1 MSINKKIETS
11 ANIVIIVL
19 AVILS
24 VILAQK
30 FFFKPS
36 TDNVEMIKAGEKISF
51 ADLDSSQSEKSILI
65 ALNPDCPFCTASAPF
80 YRSIKESIAQNGD
93 IHLIGLFSAEITNE
107 KDYVEKLGVKFDAI
121 RKVSFDTLKIPS
133 TPTIAIVSKDGIVL
147 SVWRGKLS
155 SEKEQELLS
164 QLK

>member
-11 ANIVIIVL
+11 ANILIIVL

-30 FFFKPS
+30 FFFKPA
-36 TDNVEMIKAGEKISF
+36 TEKVELIKAGEKILLP
-51 ADLDSSQSEKSILI
+51 DLNSSQTEKSILI

-80 YRSIKESIAQNGD
+80 YRSVKESIAQNGEVR
-93 IHLIGLFSAEITNE
+93 LIGLFSPEVTND
-107 KDYVEKLGVKFDAI
+107 KDYVEKLGVNFDAI

-133 TPTIAIVSKDGIVL
+133 TPTIVVVNKEGTVL

-155 SEKEQELLS
+155 SEKEQEFLS

>member
-11 ANIVIIVL
+11 ANVVIIVL
-19 AVILS
+19 AIILT

-36 TDNVEMIKAGEKISF
+36 TENVELIKAGEKISLT
-51 ADLDSSQSEKSILI
+51 DLDSSQSEKSILI

-80 YRSIKESIAQNGD
+80 YRSIKESIAQNGEVR
-93 IHLIGLFSAEITNE
+93 LIGLFSSEVTNE
-107 KDYVEKLGVKFDAI
+107 KDYVEKLDVNFDAV

-133 TPTIAIVSKDGIVL
+133 TPTIVVVNKDGTVL

-155 SEKEQELLS
+155 SEKEREFLS